1 LKKLLLIE
9 DEESLLDVLS
19 MNLTLEGY
27 KIETASTGN
36 RAIELIKNSY
46 DLIILDI
53 MLPDINGFDIC
64 ELIRKDSQVPIM
76 FISAKGTSTDRIK
89 GLKIG
94 GDDYLV
100 KPFHLEE
107 FLLRVQNLISRQE
120 KNINTIEESVLY
132 FGTNCSINFK
142 TFEINSRLGLVT
154 FSKREIELLKL
165 FTQKP
170 NEVVS
175 REDILN
181 NIWPENAS
189 PNSRTIDNYILN
201 FRKHFEIDP
210 KSPKH
215 FISLRGVGYKFV
227 K

>member
-1 LKKLLLIE
+1 MKKILLIE

-27 KIETASTGN
+27 KLDTASTGN
-36 RAIELIKNSY
+36 KAVELIKNTY

-53 MLPDINGFDIC
+53 MLPGINGFDIC

-107 FLLRVQNLISRQE
+107 FLLRVQILIGRQE
-120 KNINTIEESVLY
+120 KNTNTIEESVLN
-132 FGTNCSINFK
+132 FGENCSINFK

>member
-1 LKKLLLIE
+1 LKKILLIE

-27 KIETASTGN
+27 KLDTASTGN
-36 RAIELIKNSY
+36 KAVELIKNTY

-53 MLPDINGFDIC
+53 MLPGINGFDIC

-107 FLLRVQNLISRQE
+107 FLLRVQILIGRQE
-120 KNINTIEESVLY
+120 KNTNTIEESVLN
-132 FGTNCSINFK
+132 FGENCSINFK

>member
-1 LKKLLLIE
+1 LKKILLIE

-27 KIETASTGN
+27 KVETASSGN
-36 RAIELIKNSY
+36 KALVLVKNPY

-107 FLLRVQNLISRQE
+107 FLLRVQNLIGRQE
-120 KNINTIEESVLY
+120 KNTNTVEDSILN
-132 FGTNCSINFK
+132 FGSNCSINFK
-142 TFEINSRLGLVT
+142 TFEINSLLGLVT

-165 FTQKP
+165 FTQKA

>member
-1 LKKLLLIE
+1 LIE

-27 KIETASTGN
+27 KVETASSGN
-36 RAIELIKNSY
+36 KALVLVKNPY

-107 FLLRVQNLISRQE
+107 FLLRVQNLI
-120 KNINTIEESVLY
+120 
-132 FGTNCSINFK
+132 G
-142 TFEINSRLGLVT
+142 
-154 FSKREIELLKL
+154 
-165 FTQKP
+165 
-170 NEVVS
+170 
-175 REDILN
+175 
-181 NIWPENAS
+181 
-189 PNSRTIDNYILN
+189 
-201 FRKHFEIDP
+201 
-210 KSPKH
+210 
-215 FISLRGVGYKFV
+215 
-227 K
+227 

>member
-1 LKKLLLIE
+1 MIE

-27 KIETASTGN
+27 KIETASTGSK
-36 RAIELIKNSY
+36 AVELIKNPY

-64 ELIRKDSQVPIM
+64 ELIRKTSQVPIM

-107 FLLRVQNLISRQE
+107 FLLRVQNLIGRQE
-120 KNINTIEESVLY
+120 KNTNSVEESILN
-132 FGTNCSINFK
+132 FGDNCSINFK

>member
-1 LKKLLLIE
+1 MKKILLIE

-27 KIETASTGN
+27 KVETASTGN
-36 RAIELIKNSY
+36 SAIELIKNSY

-64 ELIRKDSQVPIM
+64 ELIRKNSQVPIM

-107 FLLRVQNLISRQE
+107 FLLRVQNLIGRQE
-120 KNINTIEESVLY
+120 KNSNTVEESVLY
-132 FGTNCSINFK
+132 FGANCSINFK

-210 KSPKH
+210 KLPKH

>member
-1 LKKLLLIE
+1 LKKILLIE

-27 KIETASTGN
+27 KLETASTGN
-36 RAIELIKNSY
+36 KALKLIKNTY

-64 ELIRKDSQVPIM
+64 EMIRKDSQVPIL

-107 FLLRVQNLISRQE
+107 FLLRVQILIGRKE
-120 KNINTIEESVLY
+120 KKDNGIETSVLN
-132 FGTNCSINFK
+132 FGENCSINFK
-142 TFEINSRLGLVT
+142 TFEINSRLGKVT

-165 FTQKP
+165 FTEKP

-189 PNSRTIDNYILN
+189 PNSRTIDNYILS